1 MIAVTRL
8 DGSALVVNADLIEWI
23 EQTPDTVIA
32 LTNGE
37 KLLVRE
43 SGDELVRRVVAFK
56 RAIAIGPTLRLA
68 DVGRSDGEECHG

>member
-8 DGSALVVNADLIEWI
+8 DGSALVVNADLVEWI

-32 LTNGE
+32 LVNGE

-43 SGDELVRRVVAFK
+43 RPDELVRRVVEYK
-56 RAIAIGPTLRLA
+56 RAISRQPLIHAA
-68 DVGRSDGEECHG
+68 AVSAADGEVDG